1 MIKEKAEV
9 VIVGGGIVG
18 CSIAYNLAIRG
29 VDVVLFERSYL
40 ASGATGRCGGGIRQ
54 QWSTEENIRLA
65 MESVKIFE
73 GLEEELDYHIEY
85 YQGGYLVLAHTED
98 EVKQFKKNVSLQR
111 KLGLNVRF
119 LEADEINDIV
129 PHLDV
134 EAIGAIG
141 ATWCPTDGHANPF
154 KTTIAYARAAE
165 KHGAHI
171 YKFTEVKGIKV
182 EKGEIKEVITDK
194 GKTKTK
200 IVVNAAGAYS
210 REIAKMVG
218 VELPNKPYRH
228 EILATE
234 PLKHV
239 LDPMVISFHD
249 NVYFRQTEHGEVVG
263 GWGDPNEPS
272 SYNIESSFH
281 FIVQM
286 SRLLS
291 RYVPKFRHVNI
302 VRQWAGLYDVTPDA
316 RPILGPVE
324 EVEGFIQ
331 ANGFSGHGFMVA
343 PMVAKLIAELIV
355 EGKTSLPIESLN
367 LKRFREGRVIKEA
380 SVVG

>member
-1 MIKEKAEV
+1 MKEKAEV

-249 NVYFRQTEHGEVVG
+249 NVYFRQTEHGEV
-263 GWGDPNEPS
+263 
-272 SYNIESSFH
+272 
-281 FIVQM
+281 
-286 SRLLS
+286 
-291 RYVPKFRHVNI
+291 
-302 VRQWAGLYDVTPDA
+302 
-316 RPILGPVE
+316 
-324 EVEGFIQ
+324 
-331 ANGFSGHGFMVA
+331 
-343 PMVAKLIAELIV
+343 
-355 EGKTSLPIESLN
+355 
-367 LKRFREGRVIKEA
+367 
-380 SVVG
+380 